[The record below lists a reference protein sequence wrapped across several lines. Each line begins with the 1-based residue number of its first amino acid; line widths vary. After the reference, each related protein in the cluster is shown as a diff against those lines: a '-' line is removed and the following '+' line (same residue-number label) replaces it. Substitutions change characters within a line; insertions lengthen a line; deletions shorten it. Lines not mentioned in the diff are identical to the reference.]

1 MVSKDKQIW
10 ADARARWE
18 GEWTLEQR
26 LIVATMEG
34 EARGE
39 ARGKAEAK
47 TETLQSAIQGLLN
60 EGLTREVI
68 CRALRITP
76 AELDALLKTIPS

>member
-1 MVSKDKQIW
+1 
-10 ADARARWE
+10 
-18 GEWTLEQR
+18 
-26 LIVATMEG
+26 MEG

-39 ARGKAEAK
+39 ARI
-47 TETLQSAIQGLLN
+47 LQAAIQGMLN